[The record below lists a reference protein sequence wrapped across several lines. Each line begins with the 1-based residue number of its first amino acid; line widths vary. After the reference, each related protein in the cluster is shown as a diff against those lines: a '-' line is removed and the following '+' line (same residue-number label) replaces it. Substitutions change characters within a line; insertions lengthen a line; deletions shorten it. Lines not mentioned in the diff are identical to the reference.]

1 MTMEEK
7 IDLILEKMIKVD
19 MIDMLVEKVGVLEKD
34 MKELRKEQ
42 DNTNKTLNV
51 VQKDIKELRQDHENM
66 NRALILIEDD
76 TSNKIPALFD
86 GYSFHQQHI
95 EEDEK
100 RLDILENEV
109 DEHSIRISALEQ
121 VN

>member
-34 MKELRKEQ
+34 IKELRKEQ
-42 DNTNKTLNV
+42 DNTNKILSV
-51 VQKDIKELRQDHENM
+51 VQVIQKDIKELRQDHENM

-76 TSNKIPALFD
+76 TSN
-86 GYSFHQQHI
+86 
-95 EEDEK
+95 
-100 RLDILENEV
+100 
-109 DEHSIRISALEQ
+109 
-121 VN
+121 

>member
-1 MTMEEK
+1 
-7 IDLILEKMIKVD
+7 
-19 MIDMLVEKVGVLEKD
+19 
-34 MKELRKEQ
+34 
-42 DNTNKTLNV
+42 
-51 VQKDIKELRQDHENM
+51 M

-95 EEDEK
+95 EEGEK